1 MNVFKYDNELSING
15 YSKNDLFWVAA
26 TIPHECLNLKQRD
39 SSDPNHQLCYL
50 AEECEN
56 MEL

>member
-15 YSKNDLFWVAA
+15 YSK
-26 TIPHECLNLKQRD
+26 IPHECLNLKQRD

-56 MEL
+56 IEL